1 MIHDLGSMCDE
12 FFVNGRLF
20 FKLELAPDRESVLHF
35 FDRVRRE
42 YPTIKRLR
50 RRENALSLEEENDEG
65 GSRRWLRMDAG
76 SLRFGAF
83 APANREQV
91 CQFGQ
96 FVMEQAPCHLTL
108 SDLVYDHLEV
118 TYGFELSYRGN
129 HDQIVAETL
138 FPDHPL
144 SGFFLDD
151 QASTQIIDAQPYL
164 GIALTPACDLQ
175 AYLQVKSR
183 TTTFEVR
190 NNAYESGPITVLL
203 IVRKYWGMDGQT
215 ELAKTLPN
223 LFEVADRL
231 ASERV
236 IPSIVNPLAAAIASR
251 P

>member
-1 MIHDLGSMCDE
+1 MTRDLGSMCDE
-12 FFVNGRLF
+12 FIVSSRLSL
-20 FKLELAPDRESVLHF
+20 KLEMAPDRESVLHF

-42 YPTIKRLR
+42 FPNLKRLR
-50 RRENALSLEEENDEG
+50 RRENAISLEEESEDG
-65 GSRRWLRMDAG
+65 GPRRWLRMDAG
-76 SLRFGAF
+76 SVRFGAY
-83 APANREQV
+83 APADRELV
-91 CQFGQ
+91 MKFGQ
-96 FVMEQAPCHLTL
+96 FILEQAPYHLTL

-129 HDQIVAETL
+129 HDQIVTETL

-144 SGFFLDD
+144 IGFMLDE
-151 QASTQIIDAQPYL
+151 QASAQVIDAQPYL
-164 GIALTPACDLQ
+164 GIALTPTCDLQ

-190 NNAYESGPITVLL
+190 NEIYENAPISVLL

-215 ELAKTLPN
+215 DLARVLPE
-223 LFEVADRL
+223 LFEIADRL

-236 IPSIVNPLAAAIASR
+236 VPSVVNPLAAAIANR